1 VMIQHPMW
9 KEIDSMRREME
20 SIFNEWSAR
29 TSRWS
34 PMSQLLNGT
43 GGYYPSLQMCDDD
56 EAVFVEAVIPGVDP
70 ESLDLS
76 VERNILTLS
85 GEKPQRFGEDEPKA
99 FHRKERFAGKFT
111 RRMRLPAEVDA
122 EQVRAEYA
130 NGVLKVKLPK
140 AAKAKARQISI
151 EAA

>member
-1 VMIQHPMW
+1 MW

-20 SIFNEWSAR
+20 TFFNDWTSR
-29 TSRWS
+29 TPRWS
-34 PMSQLLNGT
+34 PMGQLLNAT
-43 GGYYPSLQMCDDD
+43 GGRYPSLQVCDDD

-76 VERNILTLS
+76 VERNLLTLS
-85 GEKPQRFGEDEPKA
+85 GEKPQRFGANEPTA
-99 FHRKERFAGKFT
+99 FHRKERFAGKFM

-122 EQVRAEYA
+122 DQVRAEYA
-130 NGVLKVKLPK
+130 HGVLKVKLPK
-140 AAKAKARQISI
+140 AAIAKPRQISI

>member
-1 VMIQHPMW
+1 MW

-20 SIFNEWSAR
+20 TFFNDWTSR
-29 TSRWS
+29 TPRWS
-34 PMSQLLNGT
+34 PMSQLLNAT
-43 GGYYPSLQMCDDD
+43 GGHYPSLQMCDDD

-76 VERNILTLS
+76 VERNLLTLS
-85 GEKPQRFGEDEPKA
+85 GEKPQRFGANEPTA
-99 FHRKERFAGKFT
+99 FHRKERFAGKFM

-122 EQVRAEYA
+122 DQVRAEYA
-130 NGVLKVKLPK
+130 YGVLKVKLPK
-140 AAKAKARQISI
+140 AATAKPRQISI